1 MVNYELIEKSVK
13 NGERIPVEAITFTY
27 YDPKDYMGSGRS
39 FKEFNDM
46 QKDMHIIYL
55 ETKINELELEVA
67 ELKKV
72 LSEKE

>member
-1 MVNYELIEKSVK
+1 MTL
-13 NGERIPVEAITFTY
+13 RIIW
-27 YDPKDYMGSGRS
+27 GSGGS

-72 LSEKE
+72 LSEMG

>member
-1 MVNYELIEKSVK
+1 MTL
-13 NGERIPVEAITFTY
+13 RIIWG
-27 YDPKDYMGSGRS
+27 GSGGS

-72 LSEKE
+72 LSEME